1 MDTLLLI
8 KIIAASVSVIIA
20 LVAGFIELRLNP
32 KSWLNRMFALFF
44 ISTAM
49 AFFIYAIYHSIY
61 STDFYVDQAI
71 IIPLLIIAQ
80 FLWSLPVIFLVMT
93 VFILE
98 KYKKIALNY
107 KHIGAM
113 VALLIIM
120 SIGYFIWVPTL
131 NWESYHQVNHIIDTD
146 TRSFLAIFVNLF
158 RIVLFFYV
166 LFKYSMISRKV
177 EENTKKRIK
186 WFFAGNSVI
195 VVGIL
200 INVIGGIFG
209 GVLMGAIG
217 ETLIEVLALLLLDI
231 GIFLIVKGFLI

>member
-32 KSWLNRMFALFF
+32 KSWLNRLFALFF

-71 IIPLLIIAQ
+71 IIPLLITAQ

-98 KYKKIALNY
+98 KYKKIALNFY
-107 KHIGAM
+107 QLGLRLGLFLKIK
-113 VALLIIM
+113 
-120 SIGYFIWVPTL
+120 YFFISCIRCEV
-131 NWESYHQVNHIIDTD
+131 
-146 TRSFLAIFVNLF
+146 
-158 RIVLFFYV
+158 VL
-166 LFKYSMISRKV
+166 
-177 EENTKKRIK
+177 
-186 WFFAGNSVI
+186 
-195 VVGIL
+195 
-200 INVIGGIFG
+200 
-209 GVLMGAIG
+209 
-217 ETLIEVLALLLLDI
+217 
-231 GIFLIVKGFLI
+231 